1 MKYPNGIP
9 TDSPSTE
16 PLRPARIS
24 PVQKRELVVRIAN
37 TPHLNRSVRLT
48 ELLTY
53 LVERSIGEV
62 AEGLREQEIGTNVFG
77 RDPNYDT
84 GQDNIVR
91 VQVSQLRKKLESYFS
106 QEGSKEPVVIEIP
119 RGGYLPIFLE
129 RNVLPPSPT
138 ELDQAA
144 PARGES
150 ALLTL
155 LLLAT
160 TLFFIGLSIWLWNR
174 PSPLSPTETRQQE
187 REGIRTTAIAAL
199 WKVLLNKGQQTD
211 LVLADSTL
219 TILQDHGGNPL
230 SLDEVLQRKF
240 ADALPPNLTEDE
252 RTRTLAIV
260 DRRYTSLSDVELVG
274 KVLQLRQ
281 PDQPVPIL
289 TIARD
294 YQMRAFKTNN
304 VILLGSKRS
313 NPWVELLEPSMN
325 FRFHYPDGQRDPIIL
340 NTNPRPGEEKTYLS
354 TFQDARFSVVALLPT
369 PSRTGAVLILQGD
382 NAISTEAAGEFIC
395 SEEHLGSFFTQIG
408 YPYQSPDRPAP
419 PWFEVLLQ
427 TEQLQGAT
435 RSFRIVGYRT
445 VKM

>member
-1 MKYPNGIP
+1 MKHPNGNA
-9 TDSPSTE
+9 TDSAFTE
-16 PLRPARIS
+16 PLRPAQLS
-24 PVQKRELVVRIAN
+24 PAQKRELVARIAR

-53 LVERSIGEV
+53 LVERSIGDV
-62 AEGLREQEIGTNVFG
+62 SEGLREQEIGTNLFG

-84 GQDNIVR
+84 SQDNIVR

-106 QEGSKEPVVIEIP
+106 QEGSHEPVLIEIP

-129 RNVLPPSPT
+129 RNELPPSPI
-138 ELDQAA
+138 EADLVA
-144 PARGES
+144 PPRRVS
-150 ALLTL
+150 ALLTP

-160 TLFFIGLSIWLWNR
+160 TLFFIALSIWLWSR
-174 PSPLSPTETRQQE
+174 PSPLTQPEIRNDAAEASPSP
-187 REGIRTTAIAAL
+187 ALDAL
-199 WKVLLNKGQQTD
+199 WKVLLKQGQQTD

-219 TILQDHGGNPL
+219 TILQDHGGKPL
-230 SLDEVLQRKF
+230 SLDMVLQRKF
-240 ADALPPNLTEDE
+240 VDALPPDLANDE
-252 RTRTLAIV
+252 RARTLAIV
-260 DRRYTSLSDVELVG
+260 ERRYTSLSDVELVG

-313 NPWVELLEPSMN
+313 NPWVELLEPRMN
-325 FRFHYPDGQRDPIIL
+325 FRFHYPNGQRDPIIL
-340 NTNPRPGEEKTYLS
+340 NANPGQGEEATYIS
-354 TFQDARFSVVALLPT
+354 TLQGARFSIVSLLPT

-395 SEEHLGSFFTQIG
+395 SEAHLAAFFTQIG
-408 YPYQSPDRPAP
+408 YPYQFPDRPAP

-435 RSFRIVGYRT
+435 RSFRIVGHRI